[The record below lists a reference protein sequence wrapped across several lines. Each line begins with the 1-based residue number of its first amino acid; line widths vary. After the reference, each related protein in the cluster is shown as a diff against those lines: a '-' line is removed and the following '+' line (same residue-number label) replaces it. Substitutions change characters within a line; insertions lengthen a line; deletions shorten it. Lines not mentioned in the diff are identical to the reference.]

1 MSSEANKGPRKV
13 ELKLEPW
20 TVTDTAETDDD
31 LVMEFMD
38 GYQALYKMLEQLRKK
53 GNLDPAVWARAYIR
67 VRKYHEIVD
76 SMKSMVYKL
85 QEFLTLEAMPGVFD
99 KAGVKSIN
107 LEEGIR
113 VGISGLVRASLGE
126 DKEAAK
132 EWLRSHGA
140 ESLVTE
146 TVNAST
152 LSAYAKSKV
161 EAGEDLPEDL
171 FNVYILPSVS
181 VTKIKG

>member
-1 MSSEANKGPRKV
+1 MSSEEGGKKKV

-20 TVTDTAETDDD
+20 TVTDTADTDDD

-38 GYQALYKMLEQLRKK
+38 GYRALYQMIAALRKK
-53 GNLDPAVWARAYIR
+53 GNQDPAVWARAYVR
-67 VRKYHEIVD
+67 VRKFHEIVD
-76 SMKSMVYKL
+76 AMKSMTYKL
-85 QEFLTLEAMPGVFD
+85 QEFLTLEAMPNVFD

-107 LEEGIR
+107 LDEGLR
-113 VGISGLVRASLGE
+113 VSISGLVRASLGP

-132 EWLRSHGA
+132 DWLRKHGA

-152 LSAYAKSKV
+152 LSAYARSKID
-161 EAGEDLPEDL
+161 AGEDLPEDL
-171 FNVYILPSVS
+171 FKVFILPSVS
-181 VTKIKG
+181 VTKTAK